1 MATAVI
7 TGASSGIG
15 KEMAIVLSRMGYDI
29 ILVARRGDKLQE
41 VSKELQKPAEIMTI
55 DLSKE
60 ENCYSLYE
68 RCKGKDVEILVNN
81 AGFGNF
87 GNFSETE
94 LSRDM
99 EMLDLNVKALHILTK
114 LFLLEFKEKNQGK
127 ILNVASAAGFM
138 PEGPM
143 LSTYYATKAYVL
155 SLTRA
160 IAKELKKENSGVTVS
175 ALCPGPV
182 KTEFDQVAGVDFQG
196 VGMGAKKC
204 AEIGI
209 SGLLRGKTVIIPGI
223 LMKVGKFFTKILPD
237 CVIGEFAY
245 HFQRAK
251 RKDNN

>member
-1 MATAVI
+1 MPTAII

-15 KEMAIVLSRMGYDI
+15 REMAIILSKKGYDI
-29 ILVARRGDKLQE
+29 VLVARRGDKLME
-41 VSKELQKPAEIMTI
+41 VSKELTNPAEIMTI

-68 RCKGKDVEILVNN
+68 RCKDRDVEILVNN

-87 GNFSETE
+87 GKFTE
-94 LSRDM
+94 LDLSKDM
-99 EMLDLNVKALHILTK
+99 EMVDLNVKALHILTK
-114 LFLLEFKEKNQGK
+114 LFLLEFKKKNCGK
-127 ILNVASAAGFM
+127 TLNVASAAGFM

-155 SLTRA
+155 SLTRG
-160 IAKELKKENSGVTVS
+160 IAKELKKEKSGVTVS

-182 KTEFDQVAGVDFQG
+182 KTEFDSVAGVDFQG
-196 VGMGAKKC
+196 VGMDAKKC

-209 SGLLRGKTVIIPGI
+209 SGMMSGKTVIIPGS

-237 CVIGEFAY
+237 AVIGEFAY

-251 RKDNN
+251 RKD

>member
-1 MATAVI
+1 MPTAII

-15 KEMAIVLSRMGYDI
+15 REMAIILSEKGYDV
-29 ILVARRGDKLQE
+29 ILVARRSDKLLD
-41 VSKELQKPAEIMTI
+41 VSKKLSGKSEIITL

-68 RCKGKDVEILVNN
+68 KCKNKDVEILVNN

-87 GNFSETE
+87 GEFYKTD
-94 LSRDM
+94 LSKDM
-99 EMLDLNVKALHILTK
+99 EMVDLNVKALHILTK
-114 LFLLEFKEKNQGK
+114 LFLSEFKENGCGK

-155 SLTRA
+155 SLTRS
-160 IAKELKKENSGVTVS
+160 ISKELKKEKSNVTIS

-209 SGLLRGKTVIIPGI
+209 SGMLRGKTVIIPGI

-237 CVIGEFAY
+237 SVIGEFAY

-251 RKDNN
+251 RKD

>member
-1 MATAVI
+1 MATAII

-15 KEMAIVLSRMGYDI
+15 REMAIVLSEQGYDL
-29 ILVARRGDKLQE
+29 ILVARRTEKLLE
-41 VSKELQKPAEIMTI
+41 VSKELRTPAEIMTI

-87 GNFSETE
+87 GTFCDTE
-94 LSRDM
+94 ISKDM
-99 EMLDLNVKALHILTK
+99 EMVDLNVKALHILTK
-114 LFLLEFKEKNQGK
+114 LFLLEFKEKNCGK

-155 SLTRA
+155 SLTRG
-160 IAKELKKENSGVTVS
+160 IAKELKKEKSGVIVS

-182 KTEFDQVAGVDFQG
+182 KTEFDSVAGVDFQG
-196 VGMGAKKC
+196 VGMSAQKC
-204 AEIGI
+204 AKIGI
-209 SGLLRGKTVIIPGI
+209 SGLMTGKTVIIPGV
-223 LMKVGKFFTKILPD
+223 LMKVGKFLTKILPD
-237 CVIGEFAY
+237 CFIGEFAY

-251 RKDNN
+251 RKD

>member
-1 MATAVI
+1 MPTAII

-15 KEMAIVLSRMGYDI
+15 REMAIILSEKGYDV
-29 ILVARRGDKLQE
+29 ILVARRSDKLLD
-41 VSKELQKPAEIMTI
+41 VSKKLSGKSEIITL

-68 RCKGKDVEILVNN
+68 KCKNKDVEILVNN

-87 GNFSETE
+87 GEFYKTD
-94 LSRDM
+94 LSKDM
-99 EMLDLNVKALHILTK
+99 EMVDLNVKALHILTK
-114 LFLLEFKEKNQGK
+114 LFLSEFKQKNKGK

-155 SLTRA
+155 SLTRG
-160 IAKELKKENSGVTVS
+160 IAKELKKEKSNVTIS

-182 KTEFDQVAGVDFQG
+182 KTEFDSVAGVDFQG

-209 SGLLRGKTVIIPGI
+209 SGMLRGKTVIIPGI

-237 CVIGEFAY
+237 SVIGEFAY

-251 RKDNN
+251 RKD

>member
-68 RCKGKDVEILVNN
+68 RCKGKDVEIIVNN

-99 EMLDLNVKALHILTK
+99 EMLDLYVKALHILTK
-114 LFLLEFKEKNQGK
+114 LFLLEFKEKNRGK

-138 PEGPM
+138 PQGPM

-196 VGMGAKKC
+196 VGMSAKKC

-209 SGLLRGKTVIIPGI
+209 SGLLRGKNVIIPGI

-251 RKDNN
+251 RKD

>member
-1 MATAVI
+1 MPTAIV

-15 KEMAIVLSRMGYDI
+15 REMAIILSRQGYDI
-29 ILVARRGDKLQE
+29 ILVARRGDKLLE
-41 VSKELQKPAEIMTI
+41 VSKELTNPAEIITI

-87 GNFSETE
+87 GEFYKLD
-94 LSRDM
+94 LSKDM
-99 EMLDLNVKALHILTK
+99 EMVDLNVKALHILTK
-114 LFLLEFKEKNQGK
+114 LFLLEFKEKNCGK

-155 SLTRA
+155 SLTRG
-160 IAKELKKENSGVTVS
+160 IAKELKKEKSNVTLS

-182 KTEFDQVAGVDFQG
+182 KTEFDSVAGVDFHG
-196 VGMGAKKC
+196 VGMDAKKC

-209 SGLLRGKTVIIPGI
+209 SGMMAGKTVIIPGI

-237 CVIGEFAY
+237 CVVGEFAY

-251 RKDNN
+251 RKD

>member
-15 KEMAIVLSRMGYDI
+15 REMAIILSELGYDL
-29 ILVARRGDKLQE
+29 ILVARRTEKLQE
-41 VSKELQKPAEIMTI
+41 VAKELGTLSEIMTI

-68 RCKGKDVEILVNN
+68 RCKSKDVEILVNN
-81 AGFGNF
+81 AGFGKLGKF
-87 GNFSETE
+87 CETD
-94 LSRDM
+94 LSKDM
-99 EMLDLNVKALHILTK
+99 EMVDLNIKALHILTK
-114 LFLLEFKEKNQGK
+114 LFLSDFKEKNRGK

-155 SLTRA
+155 SLTRG
-160 IAKELKKENSGVTVS
+160 IAKELKKEKSCVTVS

-182 KTEFDQVAGVDFQG
+182 KTEFDAVAGVDFQG
-196 VGMGAKKC
+196 AGMDAKKC
-204 AEIGI
+204 AKIAI
-209 SGLLRGKTVIIPGI
+209 SGMMAGKTVIIPGI
-223 LMKVGKFFTKILPD
+223 LMKVGKFLTKILPD
-237 CVIGEFAY
+237 CLVGEFAY

-251 RKDNN
+251 RKD